1 MGTPRMAGR
10 LRPAEGL
17 VFHEQLGRPVAGFEW
32 VDAIPPDP
40 LGEIG
45 ATRHRVGLTGVPY
58 MEATTE
64 KFDGR
69 RGLERYL
76 VPIESPQPGS
86 SYHTEDHPTL
96 FRSLAELE
104 VAEQT
109 IGAFAAKF
117 GALATGHVVHLGR
130 WSRKPHHGAE
140 SVRDGRGRP
149 VLRYGNSLRLWRQEI
164 LGMKHA
170 LAVWDALQAGAS
182 AQSLL
187 KGQFSLVRGRPY
199 GDYAPNV
206 AYDTKGE
213 ARLTHGCFAPN
224 GDPDNDHAP
233 HEGPYIFHSFFDSED
248 SLSLR
253 TMGLAFLA
261 TVVGSRL
268 ELPLFLAPGF
278 VARGK
283 PAEPDGLRLQ
293 LRPTGVA
300 GVAWLQLARAIE
312 GNSRYVRCFRCH
324 RWLAISPQAGRRAKR
339 GDARY
344 CSPTCRAAAGKQRR
358 EEALLLAA
366 RRVSPK
372 KIAKLLGTSV
382 EQVSKW
388 IARPSPVPR
397 S

>member
-1 MGTPRMAGR
+1 MSTPRKASR
-10 LRPAEGL
+10 LRPAENL
-17 VFHEQLGRPVAGFEW
+17 VFHNELRRPPAGFEW
-32 VDAIPPDP
+32 IDAIPPDP
-40 LGEIG
+40 WGEIG
-45 ATRHRVGLTGVPY
+45 AFRHRVGLTGVPY
-58 MEATTE
+58 VEPTRE
-64 KFDGR
+64 RFDGS

-76 VPIESPQPGS
+76 VPIESPEQWRA
-86 SYHTEDHPTL
+86 YHTEDHPTL

-104 VAEQT
+104 IGEQA
-109 IGAFAAKF
+109 IGGFAAEF

-130 WSRKPHHGAE
+130 WSQETRGGAE
-140 SVRDGRGRP
+140 SVRDSGGRL
-149 VLRYGNSLRLWRQEI
+149 VLRFGNSLRLWRQEI

-182 AQSLL
+182 APSLL
-187 KGQFSLVRGRPY
+187 KRQFSLLRDRPY

-213 ARLTHGCFAPN
+213 SHLTHGCFTPN

-233 HEGPYIFHSFFDSED
+233 HDGPFVFHSFVDSD
-248 SLSLR
+248 DTLSLR
-253 TMGLAFLA
+253 TMALAFLA

-268 ELPLFLAPGF
+268 ELPLFLSPAV
-278 VARGK
+278 VASGK
-283 PAEPDGLRLQ
+283 AAEPDGLRLQ

-312 GNSRYVRCFRCH
+312 GNSRYVRCSRCH
-324 RWLAISPQAGRRAKR
+324 SWLAISPQAGRRAKR

-358 EEALLLAA
+358 EEALILAA
-366 RRVSPK
+366 RRVSPT
-372 KIAKLLGTSV
+372 KIAKRLGTSV

-388 IARPSPVPR
+388 VARTVVPR